1 MTPWQIAEKWHNTYD
16 ATISFAELVGQ
27 YLSGGLVY
35 STDKVFLLAAE
46 THWNAEE
53 QHFEQGPSN
62 CWHVTLAASTGHAN
76 ACGEFMRVFPHPQPW
91 VSWFRGSKDDRVRIY
106 DWDKLTKA
114 TRRK

>member
-1 MTPWQIAEKWHNTYD
+1 MLPWQKAKHWWDNHSTQDFWEV
-16 ATISFAELVGQ
+16 VGEH
-27 YLSGGLVY
+27 LSAGYVW
-35 STDKVFLLAAE
+35 SSPECFMLARAVR
-46 THWNAEE
+46 WNAEE
-53 QHFEQGPSN
+53 NHFEQGQSN

-91 VSWFRGSKDDRVRIY
+91 VSWFRGSKDKRVRVY